1 MSARGANRNLSIL
14 LLCILLVVVL
24 LISYSIENVEGAVK
38 KKKKSNKA
46 AETVLIVVKKKN
58 QFPELEVREL
68 KKGRKKQSDPIQAS
82 SNNYNHQGDKKKKKR
97 RNISKGK
104 AQNIQQQGEAETL
117 TEGEVLAEQANT
129 AAQQPTSSLPNKT
142 IATKAQLEANT
153 KTMIIIFSIV
163 GCIILGL
170 ALIGIIAGVAFV
182 VKQKRNYPSSSSS
195 GAAASSNCCSKLK
208 NLLCCCCAR
217 RATSHSKKHDDYE
230 NGSSGGS
237 ILYRQD
243 DDMKRQLLDKL
254 QDYEL

>member
-1 MSARGANRNLSIL
+1 MSARGANHNLSIL

-24 LISYSIENVEGAVK
+24 LISYSIDNVEGAVK

-46 AETVLIVVKKKN
+46 AETVLIVVKKNN

-82 SNNYNHQGDKKKKKR
+82 SNNYNHQG
-97 RNISKGK
+97 K
-104 AQNIQQQGEAETL
+104 AQNIQQQQGEAETL

-129 AAQQPTSSLPNKT
+129 AAQPQQPTSSLPNKT

-182 VKQKRNYPSSSSS
+182 VKQKRNYPSSS